1 MQQQATLPIAV
12 AEAALVAFC
21 RRHRILRL
29 SLFGSVLRQDFKPES
44 DVDVL
49 VEFEPAVRLSLFGLA
64 RVENELTDL
73 LGRTADV
80 HEARSLHQAIRD
92 RVIRAARD
100 LYVAA

>member
-1 MQQQATLPIAV
+1 M
-12 AEAALVAFC
+12 
-21 RRHRILRL
+21 
-29 SLFGSVLRQDFKPES
+29 
-44 DVDVL
+44 DVL

-80 HEARSLHQAIRD
+80 QEARSLHRAIRE